1 MPTGRLYP
9 KYTWLNFNEPEG
21 GALWLILRKSYLYSC
36 KHYSVYIVC
45 TLIPVATLQGR
56 IQRAA
61 LENIV
66 WDFFWFGVSDKLY
79 PGTHLHVLD

>member
-1 MPTGRLYP
+1 MPTDRLYP

-61 LENIV
+61 LENI
-66 WDFFWFGVSDKLY
+66 FFCLVCLISSTLELTCTF
-79 PGTHLHVLD
+79 